1 MGGTVKRISPCEKK
15 GGSRCAKNA
24 ELVRGLSEI
33 MGRHNKLALV
43 RELTDGNRTIPK
55 WAASASRTVLPD
67 AAPVNSAAII
77 IDDDPTY
84 GIDGGDASRVSIV
97 AGVHGH
103 HLRGDVPIDHTRRED
118 WDAAGV
124 YVVQKDDPQNFLAY
138 DDKGQV
144 VNTLANP
151 VAALEVAGQLKAP
164 VDKLKSH
171 VTAYAD
177 TVQLVAR
184 NGGINL
190 YAGGID
196 PETSVGVANRE
207 ALGINLIYGNKV
219 ESADSDDPHSL
230 QPMVKGESL
239 DKVLYDIANLSKSVN
254 STLFDVNVQLV
265 QLQVALAFHTHPV
278 IAFGPGWTF
287 PSADL
292 AFSILA
298 SSPMTIKNLLASV
311 STQINEVLGQFNR
324 SEITTA
330 SYKSRWNKVN

>member
-1 MGGTVKRISPCEKK
+1 MGTVKRISPCEKK
-15 GGSRCAKNA
+15 GGSKCAKNA
-24 ELVRGLSEI
+24 ELVLGLSEI
-33 MGRHNKLALV
+33 MGIAEKLHLV
-43 RELTDGNRTIPK
+43 RELTDGNRTVPK
-55 WAASASRTVLPD
+55 WEATASRTVLPEK
-67 AAPVNSAAII
+67 VINSAAII
-77 IDDDPTY
+77 IDDDPLY

-97 AGVHGH
+97 AGVLGH
-103 HLRGDVPIDHTRRED
+103 HLRSDAPIGPGKRRKD

-138 DDKGQV
+138 DEKGQV
-144 VNTLANP
+144 KGALANP
-151 VAALEVAGQLKAP
+151 AEAIGFVDDLEAP
-164 VDKLKSH
+164 SDKLKSH

-196 PETSVGVANRE
+196 PEISVGVANRE
-207 ALGINLIYGNKV
+207 AMGINLIYGNKV

-239 DKVLYDIANLSKSVN
+239 DKILDDIAKISRDVN
-254 STLFDVNVQLV
+254 SALFEVNMQLTTLQLS
-265 QLQVALAFHTHPV
+265 LAIHMHPV
-278 IAFGPGWTF
+278 VAWGAGYAF
-287 PSADL
+287 PSIDL
-292 AFSILA
+292 ALSILFN
-298 SSPMTIKNLLASV
+298 SPKTIKNLLSNI
-311 STQINEVLGQFNR
+311 STQVNDVLGQFNR